1 MHHPELAYEDVF
13 GEYEDLYSALEKL
26 SPKQRDR
33 ITKRFFEG
41 KTLCE
46 IAAEEGQSFQA
57 ISKSTA
63 YALKTL
69 KKLLEQG

>member
-1 MHHPELAYEDVF
+1 MHHPELAYEDAV
-13 GEYEDLYSALEKL
+13 GEYDDLYSALEEL

-33 ITKRFFEG
+33 IIKRFFEG

-46 IAAEEGQSFQA
+46 IAEEEGQSFQA

-63 YALKTL
+63 CALKTL